1 MQFRWKYE
9 HKIYML
15 ITLSISTSR
24 YLYSIG
30 LVDFIELVD
39 FWKIIPWIIF
49 WAVVLL
55 KEVHWTYPKNPLKC
69 NYRILLVTLLSLN
82 IYLINCHVAVAV
94 IILIYEGYLAMKSA
108 YGEMSFED
116 ADARYTVLFT
126 SVIILTVLTFVIVM
140 VGPSFPL

>member
-1 MQFRWKYE
+1 MQFRWQYE

-15 ITLSISTSR
+15 ITLSISTSC
-24 YLYSIG
+24 YLHSIG
-30 LVDFIELVD
+30 LVD

-55 KEVHWTYPKNPLKC
+55 KEAHWTYPKNPLKWRC
-69 NYRILLVTLLSLN
+69 RIFLVTLLSLN
-82 IYLINCHVAVAV
+82 IYLINWHVAVAV
-94 IILIYEGYLAMKSA
+94 IVLICERHLAMKFA
-108 YGEMSFED
+108 DGEMSLGD
-116 ADARYTVLFT
+116 AEARYIVLLT

>member
-9 HKIYML
+9 HKIYIL
-15 ITLSISTSR
+15 ITLSISTSY
-24 YLYSIG
+24 YLHSIG
-30 LVDFIELVD
+30 LVD

-55 KEVHWTYPKNPLKC
+55 KEAHWTYPKNPLKC

-82 IYLINCHVAVAV
+82 IYLINWHVVVAV
-94 IILIYEGYLAMKSA
+94 IILIYEGRLATKFA
-108 YGEMSFED
+108 YGEMSLED
-116 ADARYTVLFT
+116 ADARYIVLFA
-126 SVIILTVLTFVIVM
+126 SVKILTVLTFVIVM